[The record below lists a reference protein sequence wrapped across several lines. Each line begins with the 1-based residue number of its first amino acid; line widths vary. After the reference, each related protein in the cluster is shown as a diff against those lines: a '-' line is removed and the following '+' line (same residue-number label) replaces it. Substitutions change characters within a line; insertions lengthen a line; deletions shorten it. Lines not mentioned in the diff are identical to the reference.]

1 MEEASK
7 EWESEGS
14 EESREKLREVKHR
27 LYEAYDQVEGR
38 KLMEEV
44 KSLEATHGER
54 QYKEA

>member
-38 KLMEEV
+38 KLME
-44 KSLEATHGER
+44 
-54 QYKEA
+54 